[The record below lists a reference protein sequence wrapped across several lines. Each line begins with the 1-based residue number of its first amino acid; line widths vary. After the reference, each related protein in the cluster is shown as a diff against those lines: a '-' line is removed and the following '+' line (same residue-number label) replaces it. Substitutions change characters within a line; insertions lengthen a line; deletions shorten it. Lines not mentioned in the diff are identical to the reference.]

1 MWYGNS
7 LRSSRGYTTHS
18 EHRLAARRSNPTY
31 SDILSATKAAV
42 RVFEARG
49 TPVCAVGGL
58 ACKLL
63 GNPRM
68 PNDVDLLLLDTVSS
82 QEQLKQTL
90 VNANSQFYL
99 IPARDPLATYKVLWY
114 RTAADVRVKVDLLQ
128 PGIMSIP
135 NISPREIEHKDTSH
149 GGTRA
154 RIPLAPFGLVL
165 LLKLQAWEQHRDSSE
180 YRFREKQYTDARD
193 INVLLPLAVADQVT
207 FDSLP
212 SEFLGEARKRV
223 VLYTGL
229 YPETE
234 RSWQELGLIK
244 ATKRQAP
251 TATVSHARTST
262 SRYSR
267 AAASYART
275 DELASLFDRMRVS
288 NRTGSH
294 TIGSRESWLSDYD

>member
-7 LRSSRGYTTHS
+7 LRSRDYTTHS

-63 GNPRM
+63 GNPRT
-68 PNDVDLLLLDTVSS
+68 PNDVDLLLLNTVSS
-82 QEQLKQTL
+82 QEQLKRAL

-135 NISPREIEHKDTSH
+135 NISSGEIEHKDTSH
-149 GGTRA
+149 GGTRV
-154 RIPLAPFGLVL
+154 RIPVAPFSLVL
-165 LLKLQAWEQHRDSSE
+165 LLKLQAWEQHRNSSE

-193 INVLLPLAVADQVT
+193 INVLLPLAAADQVT

-212 SEFLGEARKRV
+212 SEFLGEARRRV

-229 YPETE
+229 HSETE

-244 ATKRQAP
+244 ATKRQAA
-251 TATVSHARTST
+251 TATVSYARTSR

-267 AAASYART
+267 PAASYTRA
-275 DELASLFDRMRVS
+275 DELESLFDRMRVS
-288 NRTGSH
+288 DGTGSR
-294 TIGSRESWLSDYD
+294 TSGGWGSSLWDYD